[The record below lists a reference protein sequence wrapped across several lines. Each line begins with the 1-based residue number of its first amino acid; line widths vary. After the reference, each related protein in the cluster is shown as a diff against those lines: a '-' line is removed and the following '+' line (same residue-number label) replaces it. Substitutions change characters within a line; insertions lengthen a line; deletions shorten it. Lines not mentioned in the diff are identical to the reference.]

1 MACSTI
7 WSSKW
12 KDKPQLPWAKS
23 TTKVSKTWT
32 TLSLLHNKTKY
43 KICSKFKVFNNSRS
57 SITVQL
63 MTREPPRVNSIP
75 SSSAVALLC
84 NQKNQRAHWSG
95 QARKT
100 WSRVQQW
107 IETRAVS
114 KEYQHQRLTYN
125 KTNSSSIR
133 WICRCKCRW
142 PASRAEILTFSSC
155 QRTEF

>member
-1 MACSTI
+1 MGFSTI
-7 WSSKW
+7 WSFKW
-12 KDKPQLPWAKS
+12 KDKPRLPWVKS
-23 TTKVSKTWT
+23 TTKVWKTSVP
-32 TLSLLHNKTKY
+32 LSLLHSKAIY

-57 SITVQL
+57 SITARL
-63 MTREPPRVNSIP
+63 MTREPPRVNSTP
-75 SSSAVALLC
+75 SSTAVVC
-84 NQKNQRAHWSG
+84 NPKNQRADWSG

-114 KEYQHQRLTYN
+114 KESQHHRLTYN
-125 KTNSSSIR
+125 RTNSSSIR

-142 PASRAEILTFSSC
+142 PASRAEILTFSNC